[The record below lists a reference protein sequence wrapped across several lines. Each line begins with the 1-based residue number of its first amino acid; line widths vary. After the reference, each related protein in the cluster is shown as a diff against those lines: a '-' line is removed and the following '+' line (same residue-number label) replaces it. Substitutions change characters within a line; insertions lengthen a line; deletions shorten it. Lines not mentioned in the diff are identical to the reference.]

1 MFTLRHNKLFVDSRG
16 IPDITFGR
24 NIWENI
30 CESPPRYVRLSTV
43 CVINHSFELKIPIED
58 RIEVCQPVLQWL
70 SPAFSGCTLKF
81 YSHIDGFSR
90 SDYRFGFDNYNSLF
104 RYISDKLLPL
114 FVHCKQYEFHLHT
127 DADEDG
133 ITNFVANLLT
143 LRQIAGSFNVLIQI
157 SHYRIRPLTSLPI
170 DAILTWLNAV
180 GVDFKESE
188 RERILSITI
197 AIQDIFPLIQHLKR
211 VSIFIIHIL

>member
-30 CESPPRYVRLSTV
+30 CEAPPRYVRLSRV

-70 SPAFSGCTLKF
+70 STAFSGCTFKF
-81 YSHIDGFSR
+81 YSDIDGR

-114 FVHCKQYEFHLHT
+114 FVRCKQYIFRFFT
-127 DADEDG
+127 VADEDG

-143 LRQIAGSFNVLIQI
+143 LQQIAGSFNVLIQI
-157 SHYRIRPLTSLPI
+157 SHYRVCPPTSLPI

-180 GVDFKESE
+180 GVDFKEPE
-188 RERILSITI
+188 RERVLSIEI
-197 AIQDIFPLIQHLKR
+197 DKQDIIPLIQHLKM
-211 VSIFIIHIL
+211 VSIFIVLI